1 MPELSDRDALIDVAE
16 RLFARSGV
24 HGVSLREVT
33 LAAHVRSKSAVQYHF
48 GGRDGLVRAVL
59 ARRGETL
66 RVRRALFL
74 EHLVVAGTDAE
85 PRSLCQAI
93 VEPYCEFLDDGPG
106 ALSYLV
112 IVREVLGDPQYA
124 YEDLPLVF
132 SDPLLPALLS
142 RLVHPLQ
149 LPAPVAAERLLVA
162 VSSVTGSVADRAR
175 RQLDETSSRP
185 MSPVPLFVA
194 NLVDMLEAAVLA
206 PADPATMRSANAHS
220 APVTRR

>member
-33 LAAHVRSKSAVQYHF
+33 LAAGVRSKSAVQYHF
-48 GGRDGLVRAVL
+48 GGRDGLLRAVL

-74 EHLVVAGTDAE
+74 EQLVVAGADTE
-85 PRSLCQAI
+85 PRALCRAI

-112 IVREVLGDPQYA
+112 IVREVLGDPQQP
-124 YEDLPLVF
+124 YEELPSMF
-132 SDPLLPALLS
+132 SDPLLPVLIARLL
-142 RLVHPLQ
+142 HPLG
-149 LPAPVAAERLLVA
+149 LPEPVSAERALVA
-162 VSSVTGSVADRAR
+162 VSSIVGSAADRAR
-175 RQLDETSSRP
+175 RQLDDTAVRP
-185 MSPVPLFVA
+185 VSPVPLFVST
-194 NLVDMLEAAVLA
+194 LVDMLASALLA
-206 PADPATMRSANAHS
+206 PVDPATMHAAGVD
-220 APVTRR
+220 PVRETER